1 MIALSR
7 RVTTLLWTY
16 WRCVVSEKAG
26 EVLPAPCLPSD
37 MLLGPHFQM
46 QERNE
51 HFWRS
56 ATLEVQG
63 SEIRCE
69 QLFKGLASRTEIDL
83 FWMVQGEEAASMG
96 TVKRKM

>member
-1 MIALSR
+1 M
-7 RVTTLLWTY
+7 
-16 WRCVVSEKAG
+16 SEKAG
-26 EVLPAPCLPSD
+26 EVLPAPCSPSD

-46 QERNE
+46 QGRNK

-56 ATLEVQG
+56 ATLKVQG

-69 QLFKGLASRTEIDL
+69 QPFKGLASRTGIDL

-96 TVKRKM
+96 TIKRQM